1 MLVGSRWQAGP
12 PRAACENRNGPGG
25 RRECGIGAAVGGERK
40 RHEFGDG
47 SRRFDKIPVFPDAL
61 IRLETRYSTA
71 FRGHIPP

>member
-1 MLVGSRWQAGP
+1 MLVASRWQTAP
-12 PRAACENRNGPGG
+12 PLVACEHRNGPDGKPG
-25 RRECGIGAAVGGERK
+25 CGSDAAGDDERK

-47 SRRFDKIPVFPDAL
+47 SRRFDKIPVFPDGF